1 MSPVKP
7 TVLDRFHTGELGFM
21 VTSVR
26 NSIHE
31 ALERELAPFEL
42 TTPQYVVLNC
52 LAKGTNCGTFKPS
65 TTWPGIG
72 GVMTWSTNWDASNGN
87 QFANNEGVFVHAM
100 P

>member
-42 TTPQYVVLNC
+42 TTPQYLS
-52 LAKGTNCGTFKPS
+52 L
-65 TTWPGIG
+65 I
-72 GVMTWSTNWDASNGN
+72 
-87 QFANNEGVFVHAM
+87 HI
-100 P
+100 